1 MLQGKISLYIRIRLG
16 QALLACENAAKSVK
30 LQLQQ
35 NLSPGHLP
43 KVSPGKT
50 NSCPTYLTGS
60 WQESSEIMDMST
72 VWKVAMKTACCLSL
86 EQSKQNSLVI
96 SRPWPGE
103 GVGALQKFLDSP
115 FPKRLNSFAFRAILG
130 KIHFIMRLLQLH
142 VNLSLTSFPF
152 SNYTYSASPQYS
164 GGFWKIS

>member
-1 MLQGKISLYIRIRLG
+1 MWKCSQICQVTI
-16 QALLACENAAKSVK
+16 V
-30 LQLQQ
+30 Q

-103 GVGALQKFLDSP
+103 GWGRFRNSWTHH
-115 FPKRLNSFAFRAILG
+115 FPKAERLCFPAILG

-142 VNLSLTSFPF
+142 VNLSLTSLFLF
-152 SNYTYSASPQYS
+152 LITLTQLVHNTLGASER
-164 GGFWKIS
+164 